1 MGAKEHIEALANEK
15 KQSTLVDHEQLK
27 NQAIINSE
35 KHLKRISNNLV
46 FFFWLVIASVVLSFI
61 GGLFDFILKA

>member
-1 MGAKEHIEALANEK
+1 MGSKEHFEFLEKEK
-15 KQSTLVDHEQLK
+15 KQVETVDFEKLK
-27 NQAIINSE
+27 TEAIINSE